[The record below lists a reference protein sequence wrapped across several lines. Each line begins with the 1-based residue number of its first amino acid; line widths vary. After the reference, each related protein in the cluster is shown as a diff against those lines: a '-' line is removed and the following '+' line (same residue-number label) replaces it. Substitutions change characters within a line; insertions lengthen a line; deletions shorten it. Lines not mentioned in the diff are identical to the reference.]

1 MTLLEQLAR
10 REAWEKFYEYKTS
23 LVCPKAF
30 SQQLRRY
37 IDREDYGPVCREI
50 EALLQSDDRNKSPFP
65 LPEKAI
71 ISKQGTQKK
80 RTVYTY
86 PYLENMTLKLLTHLL
101 LRKYDALFCDNLYS
115 FRPGRSAKDAIRKL
129 MKVPGLERKYSYKVD
144 VSNYF
149 NSIPIQ
155 VLIPELERATADDP
169 TLFRFLKALLEEP
182 GVLDQGELITE
193 QKGIMAGTPLASFYA
208 NLYLRGLD
216 QWFCDRGIP
225 YARYSDDI
233 IVFGDSSEEVS
244 EYAAVIRE
252 QLLSRGLNINP
263 AKEEFRSPEEGFVF
277 LGFSLR
283 NGQIDIAPATIQKL
297 KQKMRRKTRA
307 LKRWQK
313 RNDLPGDRAAKAFIR
328 IFNRKLLES
337 PLDNDLSWSYW
348 FFSVITTTE
357 GLHTLDEYAQECLRY
372 LISDTHTK
380 ARFNVRYDALKKLG
394 YQSLVHAYYS
404 FSPIKQ

>member
-1 MTLLEQLAR
+1 MTLLEQLSR
-10 REAWEKFYEYKTS
+10 RDAWEKFYEYKTS
-23 LVCPKAF
+23 LVCPKAL

-37 IDREDYGPVCREI
+37 INREDYGPVCQEI
-50 EALLQSDDRNKSPFP
+50 GDLLQSDDRTKSPFP
-65 LPEKAI
+65 FPEKAV

-86 PYLENMTLKLLTHLL
+86 PYRENMTLKLLTHLL
-101 LRKYDALFCDNLYS
+101 LRKYDTLFCDNLYS
-115 FRPGRSAKDAIRKL
+115 FRPGRSAKDAIRRL

-155 VLIPELERATADDP
+155 VLIPELEHATADDP
-169 TLFRFLKALLEEP
+169 TLFRFLKVLLEEP
-182 GVLDQGELITE
+182 RVLDRGELLTE
-193 QKGIMAGTPLASFYA
+193 QKGIMAGTPLASCYA

-233 IVFGDSSEEVS
+233 IVFGDSAEEVS
-244 EYAAVIRE
+244 EYASVIRE
-252 QLLSRGLNINP
+252 QLLSRGLKINP

-283 NGQIDIAPATIQKL
+283 SGQIDIAPATIQKL

-337 PLDNDLSWSYW
+337 PMDNDLSWSYW

-357 GLHTLDEYAQECLRY
+357 GLHTIDAYAQECLRY

-404 FSPIKQ
+404 FSPVKQ